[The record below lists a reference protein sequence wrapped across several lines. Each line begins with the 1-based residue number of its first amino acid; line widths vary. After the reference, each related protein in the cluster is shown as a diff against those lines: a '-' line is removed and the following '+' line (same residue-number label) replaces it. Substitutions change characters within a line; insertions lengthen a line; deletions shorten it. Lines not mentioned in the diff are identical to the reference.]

1 MIAGKQATAEN
12 REFRKMWRRLFIC
25 VIAWQLGGCAI
36 WSKAPP
42 SCDGLARRPLNRSLW
57 DWETPLATPEPPIPP
72 AAPAPIIRKG
82 ETIPAAPSTQLA
94 ASGHQADITASYR
107 SCGKEA

>member
-1 MIAGKQATAEN
+1 MG
-12 REFRKMWRRLFIC
+12 RRLLIIC

-57 DWETPLATPEPPIPP
+57 DWEAGTPLAAPELPIPP
-72 AAPAPIIRKG
+72 IVRKG
-82 ETIPAAPSTQLA
+82 DANPTSPLTSAAMNFAPDGATDLA
-94 ASGHQADITASYR
+94 ASYR
-107 SCGKEA
+107 LCGKES